1 MVDKAADGEPTR
13 RMSWYAKR
21 FERRVSKM
29 AWMASPSSRATA
41 ERLLGTSTSSGAK
54 LCCFNP
60 LRALPCDSGRPVYQS
75 LFYFPT
81 SLQTQKMTSLADL
94 KPTAKQTVTQIT
106 QKLGIAMGSQYDWS
120 FSNPNTGTHLLNIW
134 HADMLEDNGEI
145 YFIDDSAEW
154 ADRNRGTAVT
164 VQLNRASAV
173 TSLILTAYYT
183 KQPVHVAILVGVRK
197 QGINERDTSEAHQR
211 ELDDVLW
218 YPHHRGADGRIRVV
232 RGKPQ
237 APGFDPQAE
246 LNVRIAAKPRPIPE
260 PPNKVEIKGAT
271 TFERDTEVVK
281 AAKSRAADGRC
292 ELCKKEGFR
301 TAGGGFY
308 LEGHHV
314 IPLNCGGLDDERN
327 VVAICPDD
335 HRRAHYGEDR
345 HVLRDRMIW
354 EVLSIQYP
362 ADLPFFEMLDE
373 KSHDIARSELSLRKL
388 EDNRVET

>member
-1 MVDKAADGEPTR
+1 
-13 RMSWYAKR
+13 
-21 FERRVSKM
+21 
-29 AWMASPSSRATA
+29 
-41 ERLLGTSTSSGAK
+41 
-54 LCCFNP
+54 
-60 LRALPCDSGRPVYQS
+60 
-75 LFYFPT
+75 
-81 SLQTQKMTSLADL
+81 MTTLADL
-94 KPTAKQTVTQIT
+94 KPTTKQTVTQIT
-106 QKLGIAMGSQYDWS
+106 QKLGIAMSSQYDWS
-120 FSNPNTGTHLLNIW
+120 FSDPATRTHLLNIW
-134 HADMLEDNGEI
+134 HADMIEDNGEV

-154 ADRNRGTAVT
+154 ADCNRASAVT

-173 TSLILTAYYT
+173 TSLILTTYYT

-197 QGINERDTSEAHQR
+197 QINQRDTSKAHQR

-218 YPHHRGADGRIRVV
+218 YPHHRGADGRIRVI

-246 LNVRIAAKPRPIPE
+246 LDVRMSAKPLPIPE
-260 PPNKVEIKGAT
+260 QPNKVETKGTT
-271 TFERDTEVVK
+271 TFQRDSEVVK
-281 AAKSRAADGRC
+281 AAKRRAADGRC
-292 ELCKKEGFR
+292 ELCQKEGFR

-335 HRRAHYGEDR
+335 HRKAHYGEDR

-354 EVLSIQYP
+354 EVLSKRYP
-362 ADLPFFEMLDE
+362 EDALFFEMLDE
-373 KSHDIARSELSLRKL
+373 KSCDIMRSDLSIRKL